1 MGEITH
7 LISKRTGEPNQWQGL
22 TPHLKGISR
31 EEDRSSTELKV
42 KRWITN
48 CSLERDAE
56 REQFSRCLLDSESL
70 LADGATVD
78 TSGCDR

>member
-7 LISKRTGEPNQWQGL
+7 LISKRTGEANQRQGL
-22 TPHLKGISR
+22 TLHLKGISR

-48 CSLERDAE
+48 CSLECDAE

-70 LADGATVD
+70 LADAATLD
-78 TSGCDR
+78 TSGCEG